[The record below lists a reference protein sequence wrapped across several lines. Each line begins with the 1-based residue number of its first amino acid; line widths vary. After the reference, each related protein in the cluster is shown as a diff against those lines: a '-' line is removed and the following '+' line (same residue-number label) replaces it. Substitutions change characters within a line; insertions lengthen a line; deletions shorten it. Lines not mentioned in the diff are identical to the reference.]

1 MNHLIL
7 VLILGSGDP
16 RWMDGWL
23 DGLMVGWI
31 DGWMDFKHVF
41 AFYVFFIFTFLC
53 YFSQECKH
61 PNCGL
66 VVFSGVKSVARS
78 VVLVPSVLE
87 SSQ

>member
-1 MNHLIL
+1 MIL
-7 VLILGSGDP
+7 
-16 RWMDGWL
+16 DGWL

-53 YFSQECKH
+53 YLSQECKH

-66 VVFSGVKSVARS
+66 VVFSGVSDLLRNNFLFDPDLLDELLF
-78 VVLVPSVLE
+78 VL
-87 SSQ
+87 